1 MSMPFAAWAGCGIAA
16 FVLAFVATGL
26 LRRYALSR
34 RLLDQPDERRT
45 HVVPTPRGGGLS
57 IALVVL
63 FGYCVLVW
71 AEPPMAFRW
80 GGFVLGLGMVAG
92 IGWLDDHRP
101 LSARLRLCV
110 HVLAAGLM
118 SVTAWSIGGGLP
130 EMTVAFCAAII
141 LINVW
146 NFMDG
151 IDGLAVTQAM
161 IVSACG
167 LWLAGATGAAG
178 VLSLLVLA
186 GCAGFL
192 PWNFPKARIFLGDAG
207 SGALGYSIA
216 GILMASMAQERGSA
230 MQLLLPMVAFLV
242 DAGCTLLSRILKHE
256 KWWMAHSQHT
266 YQMLARRCGSHVRVT
281 IGYAVFSIS
290 CMTFTWLL
298 SFSGTKSMLPGVMAV
313 YAFAA
318 MLWWR
323 IRSERLRCPG
333 KTGRNDTNP

>member
-1 MSMPFAAWAGCGIAA
+1 MSMPFAAWVGWCVAGFLIAFA
-16 FVLAFVATGL
+16 TTGL

-34 RLLDQPDERRT
+34 RLLDQPDERRN

-63 FGYCVLVW
+63 LSYCVLVW
-71 AEPPMAFRW
+71 MEPSTALRW
-80 GGFVLGLGMVAG
+80 GGFASGLGMVAG

-101 LSARLRLCV
+101 LSVRLRLFV

-118 SVTAWSIGGGLP
+118 SATAWSIGGGLP
-130 EMTVAFCAAII
+130 EMVLAFGAAII

-151 IDGLAVTQAM
+151 IDGLATTQGM

-167 LWLAGATGAAG
+167 LWLAGGAG
-178 VLSLLVLA
+178 IVSLLSLLVLA

-216 GILMASMAQERGSA
+216 GILMASMVQGRDSA
-230 MQLLLPMVAFLV
+230 MLLLLPMAAFLV
-242 DAGCTLLSRILKHE
+242 DAGCTLLLRMLKHE
-256 KWWMAHSQHT
+256 KWWMAHSQHS
-266 YQMLARRCGSHVRVT
+266 YQVLARRCGSHVRVT
-281 IGYAVFSIS
+281 MVYAFFSIS
-290 CMTFTWLL
+290 CMAFTWFL
-298 SFSGTKSMLPGVMAV
+298 SFSGSESMVLGVMAV

-318 MLWWR
+318 ILWWR
-323 IRSERLRCPG
+323 IRGGGLRSSG
-333 KTGRNDTNP
+333 KAGCNGTNP